1 MFAAHTLSRAYPIC
15 ALLQLSSHAF
25 VGGNCWR
32 RILRTSRRD
41 AVASAA
47 AAETHE
53 RTVSRREV
61 ETGLH
66 VAHTHT
72 HKYLLSPKKGQKC
85 CTLFLWQKGK
95 LKEKGKKFRTR
106 RVQSISGM
114 RSVRVCV
121 CLGVRVSGCVRIL
134 AVIIA
139 FLCMR
144 AYCECPWPW

>member
-1 MFAAHTLSRAYPIC
+1 MFAAYTLSRAYPIC

-72 HKYLLSPKKGQKC
+72 HTHKYLLSPKKGKNVAR
-85 CTLFLWQKGK
+85 FFY
-95 LKEKGKKFRTR
+95 GKKE
-106 RVQSISGM
+106 S
-114 RSVRVCV
+114 
-121 CLGVRVSGCVRIL
+121 
-134 AVIIA
+134 
-139 FLCMR
+139 
-144 AYCECPWPW
+144 